1 MAKVAYIRIDTLKV
15 DDCIN
20 LFSKVAEIA
29 EKCFGFSG
37 GDFACDFIRKY
48 SDFRQALAG
57 ETTATFKS
65 MSSADI
71 ATDEIWR
78 GLNDEI
84 RAGQRHPNPARR
96 EANNVVAEVFG
107 HYEDPT
113 QLPYSEE
120 YGRLRQL
127 IEELEALPE
136 STLKAAVVD
145 EWVVALRS
153 RYEAF
158 MEASR
163 THMLEASF
171 GDIGGIKK
179 ERVSASNAYR
189 NLVDRACALSDMP
202 EREDCRQFVEEL
214 NGYLMASPFVLKA
227 TSRDRRSLIG

>member
-1 MAKVAYIRIDTLKV
+1 MAKVVYVRIDVLKV
-15 DDCIN
+15 DDCIS
-20 LFSKVAEIA
+20 LFSKTAEIA
-29 EKCFGFSG
+29 EECFGFAG
-37 GDFACDFIRKY
+37 GEFACDFIRKY
-48 SDFRQALAG
+48 GDFRQALSG
-57 ETTATFKS
+57 ESTATFKA
-65 MSSADI
+65 MYSADI
-71 ATDEIWR
+71 ATDEVWR

-96 EANNVVAEVFG
+96 EANNVVSEVFG

-163 THMLEASF
+163 VHMLEASF
-171 GDIGGIKK
+171 GDIGGIKR

-189 NLVDRACALSDMP
+189 SLVDRACALSDMP
-202 EREDCRQFVEEL
+202 EREDCRQFVEKL
-214 NGYLMASPFVLKA
+214 NNYLMASPYGLQA
-227 TSRDRRSLIG
+227 TRRDRRSLIG